1 MQNLIMNKKSNF
13 IHKLLRSD
21 NMHNLILDKI
31 KLKDKVNDHFDDLKK
46 RQHILF
52 QQFEINNSI
61 FGEINNEKSLEQ
73 KNFDLDKKLVSLYKF
88 HSDKFHKLKFI
99 KLKDDLLNMRLNLL
113 KKSEIEKLNS
123 KNNNSVSRLRQKIA
137 FKFRFMNKTNNN
149 KNKKLI
155 NYKKQNERMN
165 KILKISKSIPDI
177 LYKEITIVR
186 ENEENNKENNESN
199 KNTIDQGLYIPL
211 KSKRYSG
218 NIYDYY
224 KSDKPLYYHSNTIKG
239 QKSTKNK
246 EQFNPS
252 NKSKNTISIINENK
266 IDSSNNK
273 RRKNFNK
280 IKVNKENIKKIILK
294 KDGLFKLDSL
304 LS

>member
-1 MQNLIMNKKSNF
+1 
-13 IHKLLRSD
+13 
-21 NMHNLILDKI
+21 
-31 KLKDKVNDHFDDLKK
+31 
-46 RQHILF
+46 
-52 QQFEINNSI
+52 
-61 FGEINNEKSLEQ
+61 
-73 KNFDLDKKLVSLYKF
+73 
-88 HSDKFHKLKFI
+88 
-99 KLKDDLLNMRLNLL
+99 
-113 KKSEIEKLNS
+113 
-123 KNNNSVSRLRQKIA
+123 
-137 FKFRFMNKTNNN
+137 MNKTNNN

>member
-1 MQNLIMNKKSNF
+1 
-13 IHKLLRSD
+13 
-21 NMHNLILDKI
+21 
-31 KLKDKVNDHFDDLKK
+31 
-46 RQHILF
+46 
-52 QQFEINNSI
+52 
-61 FGEINNEKSLEQ
+61 
-73 KNFDLDKKLVSLYKF
+73 
-88 HSDKFHKLKFI
+88 
-99 KLKDDLLNMRLNLL
+99 MRLNLL

-186 ENEENNKENNESN
+186 ENEENSKENNESN

-224 KSDKPLYYHSNTIKG
+224 KSDKLLYYHSNTIKG

>member
-1 MQNLIMNKKSNF
+1 
-13 IHKLLRSD
+13 
-21 NMHNLILDKI
+21 
-31 KLKDKVNDHFDDLKK
+31 
-46 RQHILF
+46 
-52 QQFEINNSI
+52 
-61 FGEINNEKSLEQ
+61 
-73 KNFDLDKKLVSLYKF
+73 
-88 HSDKFHKLKFI
+88 
-99 KLKDDLLNMRLNLL
+99 MRLNLL

-177 LYKEITIVR
+177 LFKEITIVR